1 MAPFGSSFLYPW
13 SIWLIFHQVSE
24 RHHHFHLPPSE
35 SWSNLMYYH
44 WPLRL
49 FTILHI
55 EFRIKD
61 DVCLVNESKSCIHDW
76 SAYFLFYLTPVF
88 HFIVLTHHVG
98 VYQENPDLWNW
109 LTGQAEV
116 PPELAT
122 NTVSIWCMLLY
133 HALFGSLI
141 REVDKLSS
149 KAQTTESLIYL

>member
-1 MAPFGSSFLYPW
+1 
-13 SIWLIFHQVSE
+13 
-24 RHHHFHLPPSE
+24 
-35 SWSNLMYYH
+35 MYCH
-44 WPLRL
+44 WPLCL

-55 EFRIKD
+55 EFRIKY

-76 SAYFLFYLTPVF
+76 SACFLFYLTPVF

-122 NTVSIWCMLLY
+122 NTVSI
-133 HALFGSLI
+133 
-141 REVDKLSS
+141 
-149 KAQTTESLIYL
+149 